1 MAGEKVTGPIKG
13 VGMAFQNPTLMPWRT
28 TMDNILLP
36 MEVVEPHK
44 RHFRRNR
51 AEYEERAMK
60 LLRTVGLADFARRF
74 PWQLSGGMQQ
84 RSNLCRALI
93 HEPELLMLDEPFGAL
108 DAFTREEL
116 WGVMQALW
124 LEKRFT
130 GVLVT
135 HDLREAV
142 YLADTVYVMS
152 RRPGRIVLTQQ
163 DRHPAAAHAR
173 HDLRA
178 AFRRHRARAARPHL
192 AGACMTDLR
201 REALRIAMPWLA
213 TAVLLVIWELACI
226 VFDIPEIIL
235 PRPTKIFTVFVARF
249 DILMAYCWDTLW
261 TTVIGFLL
269 AIAGGLLLGLAIGAS
284 PFVYSGLYP
293 LLIAFNAIPKV
304 ALVPILM
311 IWVGVGSLPA
321 VITAFVIS
329 FFPIVVNV
337 ATGLATIEPEMR
349 DVLRSLGATRT
360 EILTKVGIPRA
371 MPYLFAS
378 LKVAITLAFIGSVI
392 SETVGG
398 NNGIGF
404 LMLSASARNDAPTT
418 FAGLFAIA
426 IMGVLM
432 YAICALVEKRM
443 TRWAFRGELVS

>member
-1 MAGEKVTGPIKG
+1 
-13 VGMAFQNPTLMPWRT
+13 
-28 TMDNILLP
+28 
-36 MEVVEPHK
+36 
-44 RHFRRNR
+44 
-51 AEYEERAMK
+51 
-60 LLRTVGLADFARRF
+60 
-74 PWQLSGGMQQ
+74 
-84 RSNLCRALI
+84 
-93 HEPELLMLDEPFGAL
+93 
-108 DAFTREEL
+108 
-116 WGVMQALW
+116 
-124 LEKRFT
+124 
-130 GVLVT
+130 
-135 HDLREAV
+135 
-142 YLADTVYVMS
+142 
-152 RRPGRIVLTQQ
+152 
-163 DRHPAAAHAR
+163 
-173 HDLRA
+173 
-178 AFRRHRARAARPHL
+178 
-192 AGACMTDLR
+192 MTDLR
-201 REALRIAMPWLA
+201 REALKHAMPWLVLA
-213 TAVLLVIWELACI
+213 ALLVIWEFSCI
-226 VFDIPEIIL
+226 AFDVPEIIL
-235 PRPTKIFTVFVARF
+235 PRPTKIFAVFFQRF
-249 DILMAYCWDTLW
+249 GILMSYCWDTLW
-261 TTVIGFLL
+261 TTTIGFLL
-269 AIAGGLLLGLAIGAS
+269 AIAAGLLLGLAIGAS

-304 ALVPILM
+304 AIVPILM

-349 DVLRSLGATRT
+349 DVLRSLGATRF

-426 IMGVLM
+426 IMGVAM
-432 YAICALVEKRM
+432 YAICAMIEKRM

>member
-1 MAGEKVTGPIKG
+1 MSPVA
-13 VGMAFQNPTLMPWRT
+13 R
-28 TMDNILLP
+28 
-36 MEVVEPHK
+36 EVLKH
-44 RHFRRNR
+44 
-51 AEYEERAMK
+51 
-60 LLRTVGLADFARRF
+60 
-74 PWQLSGGMQQ
+74 
-84 RSNLCRALI
+84 
-93 HEPELLMLDEPFGAL
+93 
-108 DAFTREEL
+108 
-116 WGVMQALW
+116 
-124 LEKRFT
+124 
-130 GVLVT
+130 
-135 HDLREAV
+135 
-142 YLADTVYVMS
+142 
-152 RRPGRIVLTQQ
+152 
-163 DRHPAAAHAR
+163 
-173 HDLRA
+173 
-178 AFRRHRARAARPHL
+178 
-192 AGACMTDLR
+192 
-201 REALRIAMPWLA
+201 AMPWLV
-213 TAVLLVIWELACI
+213 TAGLLIVWEIACD
-226 VFDIPEIIL
+226 VFEVPEIIL
-235 PRPTKIFTVFVARF
+235 PKPSKIFAVFIARF
-249 DILMAYCWDTLW
+249 DILMQFCWDTLW
-261 TTVIGFLL
+261 TTVAGFLL
-269 AIAGGLLLGLAIGAS
+269 AIGGGLLMGLAIGAS

-304 ALVPILM
+304 AIVPILV
-311 IWVGVGSLPA
+311 IWMGVGWKPA
-321 VITAFVIS
+321 VTTAFAIS

-392 SETVGG
+392 SESLGG